1 MKPKETPRKNTNRN
15 DSPGPVI
22 TLLVYGTLK
31 RGFPNHDRF
40 CRNAIDIQPA
50 TVWGRLYDL
59 GAYPALEVPEE
70 SILAHGTADPL
81 ADAATQAHYA
91 AHVPPHAPNTP
102 PVGDWDLIHGEL
114 ITIPDPAQNLPPLD
128 DLEGFRPDHAS
139 LYHRVLAKTQCNIR
153 PCYAWLYCMMRSP
166 EGKRIKV
173 FVSPFSYFPISLDSG
188 LVMSRS
194 FCKLV
199 FLVNSALLVTIL

>member
-22 TLLVYGTLK
+22 TLFVYGTLK
-31 RGFPNHDRF
+31 RGFPNHDHF

-81 ADAATQAHYA
+81 ADAAAQARFPAEMVQY
-91 AHVPPHAPNTP
+91 PNRSAK
-102 PVGDWDLIHGEL
+102 DLTGRGWWLVCGEL
-114 ITIPDPAQNLPPLD
+114 ISFEDPEERVPRLD
-128 DLEGFRPDHAS
+128 RLEGFRPSGQS
-139 LYHRVLAKTQCNIR
+139 LYRRVLVPVFTGDEPAPAWAYVAGEDLRRMRAR
-153 PCYAWLYCMMRSP
+153 P
-166 EGKRIKV
+166 
-173 FVSPFSYFPISLDSG
+173 
-188 LVMSRS
+188 
-194 FCKLV
+194 
-199 FLVNSALLVTIL
+199 ILSWPV

>member
-31 RGFPNHDRF
+31 RGFPNHERF

-70 SILAHGTADPL
+70 SILAYGTADPL
-81 ADAATQAHYA
+81 ADAATQARYA
-91 AHVPPHAPNTP
+91 AHVPACASDAPP
-102 PVGDWDLIHGEL
+102 AGDWDLIHGEL
-114 ITIPDPAQNLPPLD
+114 ITFPDPALDLPPLD
-128 DLEGFRPDHAS
+128 RLEGYRSVADSFYR
-139 LYHRVLAKTQCNIR
+139 RVLVPVQTNGGL
-153 PCYAWLYCMMRSP
+153 PFPAWLYVAAHCLSVREIPRRTSMW
-166 EGKRIKV
+166 
-173 FVSPFSYFPISLDSG
+173 
-188 LVMSRS
+188 
-194 FCKLV
+194 
-199 FLVNSALLVTIL
+199 

>member
-22 TLLVYGTLK
+22 TLFVYGTLK
-31 RGFPNHDRF
+31 SGFPNHDRF
-40 CRNAIDIQPA
+40 CRNAIDIQPS

-81 ADAATQAHYA
+81 ADAVTQARLTTDMAVHTV
-91 AHVPPHAPNTP
+91 HTQPT
-102 PVGDWDLIHGEL
+102 GDWDTIHGEL
-114 ITIPDPAQNLPPLD
+114 ITFPDPAQNLPPLD
-128 DLEGFRPDHAS
+128 YLEGFRPDHAS
-139 LYHRVLAKTQCNIR
+139 LYHRVLAKTQYNIR
-153 PCYAWLYCMMRSP
+153 YCYAWLYCMMKSP

-173 FVSPFSYFPISLDSG
+173 FGSPFSYLPRSLDSG
-188 LVMSRS
+188 LENV
-194 FCKLV
+194 
-199 FLVNSALLVTIL
+199 VNSESSCCRVDD